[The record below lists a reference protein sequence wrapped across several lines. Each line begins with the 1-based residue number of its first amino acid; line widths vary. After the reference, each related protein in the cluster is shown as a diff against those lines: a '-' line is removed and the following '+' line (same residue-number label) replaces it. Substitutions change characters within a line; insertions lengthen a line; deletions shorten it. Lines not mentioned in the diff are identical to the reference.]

1 MNMLSFIIAISII
14 AFVFIAMIIAVKIE
28 NYKNRQR
35 GYIRVTKFNNYT
47 YKDRLYDIT
56 VRVVSKTS
64 PCWKST
70 MRVEVR
76 SMGSEILLYE
86 KIYYG
91 VANNQLEEEVLIYN
105 DYIDKAIG
113 EYEQNIV
120 SRKEAAR
127 MRGSNTKIIYM
138 K

>member
-1 MNMLSFIIAISII
+1 MLSFIIAISII

-35 GYIRVTKFNNYT
+35 GCIRVTKFNNYT

-70 MRVEVR
+70 MRVEVK
-76 SMGSEILLYE
+76 LC
-86 KIYYG
+86 G
-91 VANNQLEEEVLIYN
+91 VTV
-105 DYIDKAIG
+105 
-113 EYEQNIV
+113 
-120 SRKEAAR
+120 
-127 MRGSNTKIIYM
+127 
-138 K
+138 